1 MKLITTNSG
10 LRTNLARLIK
20 KYPNVAFAV
29 AWASAG
35 TDVFNELKK
44 NRWNIHKA
52 VIGTHFYQT
61 HPDVLDVFVDSEKV
75 RFMLQP
81 KGVFHPKVYLF
92 WDKREWEL
100 LIGSANLTA
109 GAMNQNSEVMTLIS
123 STSSDAAPLKD
134 EIIALIDGYFSDAR
148 TVGAE
153 DAAAYRALWQKQQPV
168 LHRLSGQYGKDTN
181 NKSPVDSNVMA
192 MTWEKF
198 VAAVRNDPYHG
209 FENRCDLLK
218 LVRDAFGRIGQFQL
232 MDRGLRKTIAGLP
245 NDVDSR
251 WGWFGSMKGAGY
263 YHQAVNDNSPHL
275 SQALDQIPLTGQVSR
290 QHYDAY
296 LAEFLRAFP
305 NGRHGIGIASRL
317 LALKRPDYFVCI
329 DSKNK
334 QRLCQ
339 DFGIK
344 QTGLDYERY
353 WDEVIERITDSVW
366 WNEPRP
372 VNPVE
377 AAVWD
382 GRAAMLDAIFYE
394 E

>member
-10 LRTNLARLIK
+10 LRTNLVRLIK

-44 NRWNIHKA
+44 NRSNIRKA

-75 RFMLQP
+75 KFMLQP

-109 GAMNQNSEVMTLIS
+109 GAMNKNSEVMTLIS
-123 STSSDAAPLKD
+123 STSSDAATLKD
-134 EIIALIDGYFSDAR
+134 EIIVLIDQYFSDAR

-168 LHRLSGQYGKDTN
+168 LRRLSGQYGKDTN

-192 MTWEKF
+192 MTWERF

-209 FENRCDLLK
+209 FENRCDLLQ
-218 LVRDAFGRIGQFQL
+218 LVRDAFGRVCKFQL

-275 SQALDQIPLTGQVSR
+275 SQALDQIPLTGHVSR

-344 QTGLDYERY
+344 QTGLDYECY